1 MRNLTP
7 IVEHLNATRA
17 ALLAT
22 AGRIPEGRWK
32 ESPRPGAWS
41 AGEVVAHLT
50 MVEERVIEGAAKVV
64 RAAPVPVPLWKR
76 AHLPVPLAEWRG
88 FRVKTPIPL
97 DPTFV
102 AERQSMLARLGQVRE
117 RTIGFIETNRG
128 RDLGVYRFP
137 HPFFGSLNVYDWMQ
151 MIAYHDARHTKQI
164 REIIEIFHS

>member
-1 MRNLTP
+1 MRDLTP

-17 ALLAT
+17 ALVT
-22 AGRIPEGRWK
+22 AAEKIPEGRWK

-50 MVEERVIEGAAKVV
+50 MVEERVIEGAANVV
-64 RAAPVPVPLWKR
+64 RATPVPVPLWKR
-76 AHLPVPLAEWRG
+76 AHLPLGLTEWRG

-97 DPTFV
+97 DAALV

-117 RTIGFIETNRG
+117 RTMSFIEANRA
-128 RDLGVYRFP
+128 RDLGAYRFP
-137 HPFFGSLNVYDWMQ
+137 HPFFGSLNVYDWMR